1 MAKAT
6 IITAS
11 DLQQKRGDILKRC
24 YKGKEHFIVEKQEMP
39 IVAIIPVEEYEAKFG
54 SPTVEQ

>member
-1 MAKAT
+1 MPQT
-6 IITAS
+6 TTITAS

-39 IVAIIPVEEYEAKFG
+39 IVAIIPIEEYQAKFG
-54 SPTVEQ
+54 RPETE

>member
-1 MAKAT
+1 MPQT
-6 IITAS
+6 TTITAS

-39 IVAIIPVEEYEAKFG
+39 IVAIIPIEEYHAKFG
-54 SPTVEQ
+54 KPETF